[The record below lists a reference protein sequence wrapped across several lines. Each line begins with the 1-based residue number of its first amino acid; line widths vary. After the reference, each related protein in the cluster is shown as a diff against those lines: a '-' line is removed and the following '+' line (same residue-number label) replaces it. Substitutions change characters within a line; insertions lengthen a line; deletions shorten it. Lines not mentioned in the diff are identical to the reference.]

1 MEKVVLNDLQLE
13 YLARGNP
20 YLEKHFVGV
29 FPCDKLPDKPDKSEP
44 RAYIVNTDPEE
55 MPGRHW
61 IALWTENNKCEVM
74 DSYALPLD
82 TYRTTGPLQAWLDK
96 HWKYVVHNGRTL
108 QSLFSQ
114 SCGDY
119 ALLYL
124 IAKARNHSMQQFV
137 QSFDKHDYV
146 ANDHKVGTLL
156 KRVIKQETQW
166 HTVSQRPRTHST
178 VGCKYGVRHLVRE

>member
-1 MEKVVLNDLQLE
+1 
-13 YLARGNP
+13 
-20 YLEKHFVGV
+20 
-29 FPCDKLPDKPDKSEP
+29 
-44 RAYIVNTDPEE
+44 
-55 MPGRHW
+55 
-61 IALWTENNKCEVM
+61 M

-82 TYRTTGPLQAWLDK
+82 TYRTAGPLQAWLDK

-124 IAKARNHSMQQFV
+124 TAKARNRSMQQFV

-146 ANDHKVGTLL
+146 ANDHIVGTLL
-156 KRVIKQETQW
+156 KRVIERETQW
-166 HTVSQRPRTHST
+166 HSVSQRPRTQAT
-178 VGCKYGVRHLVRE
+178 VGSKYGVRHLVRK